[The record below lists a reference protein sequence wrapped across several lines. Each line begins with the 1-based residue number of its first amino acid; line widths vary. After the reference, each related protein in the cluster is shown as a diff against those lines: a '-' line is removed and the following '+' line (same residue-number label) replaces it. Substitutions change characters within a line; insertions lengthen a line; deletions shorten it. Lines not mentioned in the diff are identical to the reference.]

1 MKITKIEAIPIRQKG
16 AIQAINDSS
25 QDGLIVR
32 IHTDAGIT
40 GYGEVDSAPWV
51 CKAIIESP
59 ASHRMATGLAQV
71 VIGRDP
77 YDVDKI
83 WNDMYQFSI
92 FYGQHGA
99 VIHAMSG
106 IDIAIWDILG
116 KAQEK
121 PIWQLLGGKYRDR
134 VRAYASTLM
143 PYTPE
148 EAYRETKKWV
158 DAGYTAI
165 KLGWGGFEQDENTQV
180 ELVKAA
186 REAAGDKVDLLF
198 DIGFLPSD
206 ELTIDASS
214 RIQLVKRFEPYHP
227 YAIEEALW
235 PHDYEGYRKLSEGTN
250 TRIVCG
256 ENETTRFGFKTLIE
270 YGKVAFVQ
278 PDISRCGGFTEA
290 KKIAALAE
298 LHSINVVPHC
308 WSSGIV
314 EAAAL
319 HLIASVPNANLLE
332 YDVYPS
338 ALRFDI
344 VPDDIE
350 IKDGYATVPNGPG
363 LGIKVSDEA
372 IEKYR
377 CDEIPEI

>member
-1 MKITKIEAIPIRQKG
+1 MKITDAEAI
-16 AIQAINDSS
+16 
-25 QDGLIVR
+25 IVR
-32 IHTDAGIT
+32 QPDGITLIGDGTQDTVIVLVHTDAGIT
-40 GYGEVDSAPWV
+40 GAAEVDSAPYV
-51 CKAIIESP
+51 VKAIIDMP
-59 ASHRMATGLAQV
+59 ASHSACQGLRELV
-71 VIGRDP
+71 VGEDP
-77 YDVDKI
+77 FDVEKI
-83 WNDMYQFSI
+83 WNKMYT
-92 FYGQHGA
+92 YAYYHGRAAA

-116 KAQEK
+116 KAQDK
-121 PIWQLLGGKYRDR
+121 PIWQLLGGKYRSK

-148 EAYRETKKWV
+148 EAYQETKKWV

-180 ELVKAA
+180 ELVRAA
-186 REAAGDKVDLLF
+186 REAAGEDVDLLF

-206 ELTIDASS
+206 HLTIDAPS
-214 RIQLVKRFEPYHP
+214 RIQLVRRFEPYHP

-338 ALRFDI
+338 ALRFAI
-344 VPDDIE
+344 VPQDIAV
-350 IKDGYATVPNGPG
+350 KDGYASVPDGPG
-363 LGIKVSDEA
+363 LGIEVSDEA
-372 IEKYR
+372 IEAYR
-377 CDEIPEI
+377 CDRIPTE

>member
-1 MKITKIEAIPIRQKG
+1 
-16 AIQAINDSS
+16 
-25 QDGLIVR
+25 
-32 IHTDAGIT
+32 
-40 GYGEVDSAPWV
+40 
-51 CKAIIESP
+51 
-59 ASHRMATGLAQV
+59 
-71 VIGRDP
+71 
-77 YDVDKI
+77 
-83 WNDMYQFSI
+83 
-92 FYGQHGA
+92 
-99 VIHAMSG
+99 
-106 IDIAIWDILG
+106 
-116 KAQEK
+116 
-121 PIWQLLGGKYRDR
+121 
-134 VRAYASTLM
+134 M

-148 EAYRETKKWV
+148 EAYQETKKWV

-180 ELVKAA
+180 ELVRAA
-186 REAAGDKVDLLF
+186 REAAGEDVDLLF

-206 ELTIDASS
+206 RLTIDAPS

-338 ALRFDI
+338 ALRFAI
-344 VPDDIE
+344 VPQDIAV
-350 IKDGYATVPNGPG
+350 KDGYASVPDGPG
-363 LGIKVSDEA
+363 LGIEVSDEA
-372 IEKYR
+372 IEAYR
-377 CDEIPEI
+377 CDRIPTE